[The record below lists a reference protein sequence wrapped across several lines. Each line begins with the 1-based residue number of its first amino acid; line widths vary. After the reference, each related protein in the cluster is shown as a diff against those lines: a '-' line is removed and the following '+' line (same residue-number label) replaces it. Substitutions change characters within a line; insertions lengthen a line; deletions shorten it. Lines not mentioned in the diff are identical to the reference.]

1 MISCRAQYELN
12 GAYGMS
18 YWPLICVVLT
28 SIAAVLGFGAGA
40 ATGATMSGV
49 EFKDVFIPMFSA
61 LGGWVSGAGAL
72 AAVGTTIYF
81 YKKQE
86 EENEEDLEVT
96 VYSLHGYVHV
106 DVLCLSRQPAFITDI
121 YLVLDGKGLFLSS
134 CDPKQLDVH
143 VSYKEKKTFNLF
155 PMHQELKRLTGIDLM
170 DHADRLAVETTF
182 ADYPP
187 VMNYI
192 TPRT

>member
-1 MISCRAQYELN
+1 
-12 GAYGMS
+12 
-18 YWPLICVVLT
+18 
-28 SIAAVLGFGAGA
+28 
-40 ATGATMSGV
+40 MSGV

-121 YLVLDGKGLFLSS
+121 YLVLDGKGLFLSR
-134 CDPKQLDVH
+134 CDSKQLDVH
-143 VSYKEKKTFNLF
+143 ISYKEKKTFNLY
-155 PMHQELKRLTGIDLM
+155 PMHQELKRLTGVDLM

-187 VMNYI
+187 DMNYI
-192 TPRT
+192 GSRTDEP